1 MARRTPANREGAAP
15 PSPHESASARVLRGD
30 ALDVLATLPDGLA
43 QTCVTSPPYWGLRD
57 YGVAPRVWGGDSD
70 CRHRWGEGERG
81 RRSDLLP
88 SEQSQSAGRLGR
100 DERQGRAGLQGG
112 CFCRRCGA
120 WKGCLGLEPDPDLYV
135 SHLVSVLREVRRAL
149 REDGTLW
156 LVLGDSFAGAGPSGA
171 TYQSKTTRRRAAGDG
186 SDGVFRVSKRLGEQ
200 GLDYSKKRPIPPPGL
215 KPKDLVGIPWRVA
228 FALQADG
235 WWLRSDIVWAKP
247 NTMPESVLD
256 RPTRAHEF
264 VFLLSKSRRYF
275 YDAEAVREPDQRR
288 RSGNGYARPERLSYG
303 GSEAPRGQDFEWV
316 GGAGRNRRSV
326 WTVPTQCFKGA
337 HFATFP
343 EALVEPCVLAGT
355 SPAACRVCG
364 APWRRIV
371 DSRRLLDGEE
381 EIKGSWT
388 EAEKLSSGRAL
399 QSTGYG
405 SWRVEVRRQTVG
417 WESTCEHDDP
427 GGRCTVLDPFAGA
440 ATAGIVAARH
450 GRDFLG
456 IELSGAYA
464 RMARRRLREADRA
477 RKEGDS
483 R

>member
-1 MARRTPANREGAAP
+1 VG
-15 PSPHESASARVLRGD
+15 ARVLGGD

-57 YGVAPRVWGGDSD
+57 YGVAPRVWGGDPG
-70 CRHRWGEGERG
+70 CRHCWGEGERG

-88 SEQSQSAGRLGR
+88 SEQSRSAGRLDR
-100 DERQGRAGLQGG
+100 DERQGGAGLQGG
-112 CFCRRCGA
+112 RFCRRCGA
-120 WKGCLGLEPDPDLYV
+120 WRGCLGLEPDPDLYV
-135 SHLVSVLREVRRAL
+135 NHLVSVLGEVRRVL

-156 LVLGDSFAGAGPSGA
+156 LVLGDSFAANRSYQVRDRKRGEPGGPLPASVP
-171 TYQSKTTRRRAAGDG
+171 AA
-186 SDGVFRVSKRLGEQ
+186 
-200 GLDYSKKRPIPPPGL
+200 L

-247 NTMPESVLD
+247 NAMPESVTD
-256 RPTRAHEF
+256 RPTRAHEV
-264 VFLLSKSRRYF
+264 VFLLAKSRRYF
-275 YDAEAVREPDQRR
+275 YDAEAVREGDQGR
-288 RSGNGYARPERLSYG
+288 RSGNGYARPARLSYG

-355 SPAACRVCG
+355 SPVACRACG
-364 APWRRIV
+364 APWRRII
-371 DSRRLLDGEE
+371 DSRRLLDGKE
-381 EIKGSWT
+381 EIKGAWT
-388 EAEKLSSGRAL
+388 EAGKLKSGRAP
-399 QSTGYG
+399 QATGFG
-405 SWRVEVRRQTVG
+405 HWRVEVRRETVG
-417 WESTCEHDDP
+417 WEPTCEHDDP

-456 IELSGAYA
+456 IELSGTYA
-464 RMARRRLREADRA
+464 RMARRRLREASRSAGVRA
-477 RKEGDS
+477 R

>member
-1 MARRTPANREGAAP
+1 MAENCRAGHEP
-15 PSPHESASARVLRGD
+15 PRPIEAGEQRVLCGD
-30 ALDVLATLPDGLA
+30 ALGVLATLPDGSA
-43 QTCVTSPPYWGLRD
+43 QTCITSPPYWGLRD
-57 YGVAPRVWGGDSD
+57 YGVSPRVWGGEPS
-70 CRHRWGEGERG
+70 CRHRWGDGERG

-88 SEQSQSAGRLGR
+88 SEQSQSEGRLGR
-100 DERQGRAGLQGG
+100 DRRQGAAGLKGG

-135 SHLVSVLREVRRAL
+135 EHLVSVLSEVRRVL
-149 REDGTLW
+149 RDDGTLW
-156 LVLGDSFAGAGPSGA
+156 LNLGDSFAANRSYQVRDRKRSEPGGPLP
-171 TYQSKTTRRRAAGDG
+171 TRVPAA
-186 SDGVFRVSKRLGEQ
+186 
-200 GLDYSKKRPIPPPGL
+200 L

-247 NTMPESVLD
+247 NAMPESVTD

-264 VFLLSKSRRYF
+264 VFLLTKSRRYF
-275 YDAEAVREPDQRR
+275 YDAEAVREPDQGG
-288 RSGNGYARPERLSYG
+288 RSGNGYKRPERLSYSDSNG
-303 GSEAPRGQDFEWV
+303 ARGQDFQWV

-343 EALVEPCVLAGT
+343 EALVEPCILAGT
-355 SPAACRVCG
+355 SPAACRLCG

-371 DSRRLLDGEE
+371 DARRLLDGKR
-381 EIKGSWT
+381 EIKGGWT
-388 EAEKLSSGRAL
+388 EADKLHSGRAL
-399 QSTGYG
+399 QATGFG
-405 SWRVEVRRQTVG
+405 HWRVEVKRQTVG
-417 WESTCEHDDP
+417 WEASCEHDDP

-440 ATAGIVAARH
+440 ATTGIVAARH

-464 RMARRRLREADRA
+464 GMARRRLRDAASGEAR
-477 RKEGDS
+477 R
-483 R
+483 

>member
-1 MARRTPANREGAAP
+1 MARRTPASRKGEAP
-15 PSPHESASARVLRGD
+15 PGAREPAVARVLGGN
-30 ALDVLATLPDGLA
+30 ALDVLAALPDGLA

-57 YGVAPRVWGGDSD
+57 YGVVPRVWGGDAD
-70 CRHRWGEGERG
+70 CRHRWSEG
-81 RRSDLLP
+81 
-88 SEQSQSAGRLGR
+88 
-100 DERQGRAGLQGG
+100 
-112 CFCRRCGA
+112 FCRRCGA

-156 LVLGDSFAGAGPSGA
+156 LVLGDSFAANRSYQVRDRKRGEPGGPLPA
-171 TYQSKTTRRRAAGDG
+171 T
-186 SDGVFRVSKRLGEQ
+186 V
-200 GLDYSKKRPIPPPGL
+200 PGRL

-247 NTMPESVLD
+247 NTMPESVTD

-264 VFLLSKSRRYF
+264 VFLLTKSRRYF

-303 GSEAPRGQDFEWV
+303 GSEEPRGQDFEWL

-355 SPAACRVCG
+355 SPSACRVCG
-364 APWRRIV
+364 APWRRLV
-371 DSRRLLDGEE
+371 DSRRLLDGKE

-388 EAEKLSSGRAL
+388 EADKLSSGRAL
-399 QSTGYG
+399 QPTGYG

-427 GGRCTVLDPFAGA
+427 GARCTVLDPFAGA

-456 IELSGAYA
+456 IELSSAYA
-464 RMARRRLREADRA
+464 RMARRRLCEAGCA
-477 RKEGDS
+477 RVEA
-483 R
+483 RR